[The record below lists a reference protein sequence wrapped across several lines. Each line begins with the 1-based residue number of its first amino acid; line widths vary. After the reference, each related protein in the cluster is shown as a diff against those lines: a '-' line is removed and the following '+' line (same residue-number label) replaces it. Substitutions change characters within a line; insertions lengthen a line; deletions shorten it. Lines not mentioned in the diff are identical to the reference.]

1 MISRPFEYPDQ
12 AGYPDG
18 AGFLDE
24 GTKKLIAEIDDSD
37 HSMIDVPLSDYD
49 LQMLNDVNHA
59 RYTAWIDGEEAATM
73 PYRLVGGRMVLLTTT
88 VREDLRGKGVAIEFI
103 AHVLD
108 DIRRSGLKVTIYCP
122 IVRVFLDRFPQ
133 YVDVLDTAR
142 PGITSESVRAEAQT
156 QPPSSWSHVHDDA
169 TAGEAAI
176 NEGDGEGR
184 V

>member
-1 MISRPFEYPDQ
+1 MVSHTFEYPDE
-12 AGYPDG
+12 AGYPDEG
-18 AGFLDE
+18 GFLDE
-24 GTKKLIAEIDDSD
+24 GTKTLIAEIDDSD
-37 HSMIDVPLSDYD
+37 RRIDVPLSDFD
-49 LQMLNDVNHA
+49 LQMLNDVNHS
-59 RYTAWIDGEEAATM
+59 RYAAWIDGEEAATM

-108 DIRRSGLKVTIYCP
+108 DIRHSGRKVTNYCP

-142 PGITSESVRAEAQT
+142 PGVTSESVRAAAQM
-156 QPPSSWSHVHDDA
+156 QPTPSSSHVDDDA
-169 TAGEAAI
+169 TGFEGDI
-176 NEGDGEGR
+176 NKGDGEGR

>member
-1 MISRPFEYPDQ
+1 MVSHTFEYPDE
-12 AGYPDG
+12 AGYPDEG
-18 AGFLDE
+18 GFLDE
-24 GTKKLIAEIDDSD
+24 GTKTLIAEIDDSD
-37 HSMIDVPLSDYD
+37 RRIDVPLSDFD
-49 LQMLNDVNHA
+49 LQMLNDVNHS
-59 RYTAWIDGEEAATM
+59 RYAAWIDGEEAATM

-108 DIRRSGLKVTIYCP
+108 DIRRSGRKVTNYCP

-142 PGITSESVRAEAQT
+142 PGVSSESVRAAAQT
-156 QPPSSWSHVHDDA
+156 PTSSPHAEDDA
-169 TAGEAAI
+169 TVFEAGFTG
-176 NEGDGEGR
+176 GDGEGR